1 MLGAGVTRSVMFDE
15 NKLKYFYDVWFGVSL
30 WCCILLWTF
39 TLKYASSWTNWKI
52 LQHWL
57 DTSKT
62 SFYDCFVSL
71 PSELCWWQKYLIKT
85 IFRRVSS
92 WWRHSHL
99 WWMQERLQTSGTDS
113 LHTTQSSQLVQEIK
127 SVQKSWFRVQWGRF
141 RKYLKKTSNII
152 FIRSQVK
159 SSSPKDGNYVSLG
172 SPSISG
178 SGRKYFSEV
187 VHKYFSS
194 IPGQT
199 ECDTQSSETG
209 ASSAQ
214 VKTESSNSDNVKKYL
229 FSDAQTNTVSSSGK
243 SYSYC
248 RGKWG

>member
-15 NKLKYFYDVWFGVSL
+15 NKLKYFYDELRQGLVCLCDVAFYCGHLHSNMPAL
-30 WCCILLWTF
+30 ELIEKYYNTDWTHRKQVF
-39 TLKYASSWTNWKI
+39 MTASSHC
-52 LQHWL
+52 LQNFWR
-57 DTSKT
+57 
-62 SFYDCFVSL
+62 
-71 PSELCWWQKYLIKT
+71 QKYLIKT

-127 SVQKSWFRVQWGRF
+127 SVQKSWCRVQWGRF
-141 RKYLKKTSNII
+141 RKYLKKHQII
-152 FIRSQVK
+152 FLFIPRSSRAHPRTEIMYLLVLPASLAQVE
-159 SSSPKDGNYVSLG
+159 
-172 SPSISG
+172 
-178 SGRKYFSEV
+178 KYFSEV

-229 FSDAQTNTVSSSGK
+229 FSDAQTNTVSSSGTP
-243 SYSYC
+243 YILIL
-248 RGKWG
+248 